1 MAATRETHCNR
12 TGTTGNG
19 RPVLFLAF
27 ELGWSEWKLAFT
39 IGPAQKPR
47 LRTIVARDLAALER
61 EIAAAKRR
69 FGLPADA
76 RLVSGYE
83 AGRDGFWL
91 DRYLRS
97 QGIENIV
104 VDSASIEVNRRGRRA
119 KTDRLDATKLVLM
132 LIRWFGGEPKL
143 WSVLRV
149 PSDDDEDGRQLHREL
164 EELKDERTSHTN
176 RIKGL
181 LAGQGL
187 CVQVGDDLLGQL
199 DGLRRW
205 DGTAVPAALRARLVR
220 EFQRRQLLERQIMDL
235 ENERNRRLRR
245 DDEPQ
250 VSMMRHLLNLRG
262 IGTNG
267 SWLLTREF
275 FGWRDIR
282 NRRELASLAGLVP
295 TPYSSG
301 GSEREQGIS
310 KAGNRRLRRM
320 MVELAWCWLRYQPA
334 SELSR
339 WYLRRFGSGNARQR
353 KIGIV
358 ALARKLLVA
367 LWRYAD
373 QGEVPA
379 GAEFSSWH
387 LKVTGRIPKR
397 ARVAAASAA
406 G

>member
-1 MAATRETHCNR
+1 
-12 TGTTGNG
+12 
-19 RPVLFLAF
+19 
-27 ELGWSEWKLAFT
+27 
-39 IGPAQKPR
+39 
-47 LRTIVARDLAALER
+47 
-61 EIAAAKRR
+61 
-69 FGLPADA
+69 
-76 RLVSGYE
+76 
-83 AGRDGFWL
+83 
-91 DRYLRS
+91 
-97 QGIENIV
+97 
-104 VDSASIEVNRRGRRA
+104 
-119 KTDRLDATKLVLM
+119 
-132 LIRWFGGEPKL
+132 
-143 WSVLRV
+143 
-149 PSDDDEDGRQLHREL
+149 
-164 EELKDERTSHTN
+164 
-176 RIKGL
+176 
-181 LAGQGL
+181 
-187 CVQVGDDLLGQL
+187 
-199 DGLRRW
+199 
-205 DGTAVPAALRARLVR
+205 
-220 EFQRRQLLERQIMDL
+220 MDL

-250 VSMMRHLLNLRG
+250 VSMMRDLLNLRG